1 MFFKKK
7 KFEVEELDVKF
18 KGDFNDN
25 NLSKNLKTAFMNS
38 LNKETNI
45 PDWILG
51 MRGMSGRKYRR
62 FINNF
67 FSINYD
73 NRYLEVGSYT
83 GSTACSA
90 IANNKI
96 RILCIDNW
104 SQFGDVRSI
113 FFKNIEKLKNK
124 AVDFNFIEKDF
135 KTIDEST
142 LGFFN
147 VYLFDGPHEEND
159 HYLSL
164 KKFISALDNYFLFI
178 VDDWNNLNVR
188 NGTLKSLKELKINII
203 SEIQIFTSSK
213 NIHPKLHSENSD
225 WHDGYLLAVCK
236 KDTN

>member
-1 MFFKKK
+1 
-7 KFEVEELDVKF
+7 
-18 KGDFNDN
+18 
-25 NLSKNLKTAFMNS
+25 MNS
-38 LNKETNI
+38 LNMETNI

-51 MRGMSGRKYRR
+51 MHGMSGRKYRR